1 MFFTLKWQQDQ
12 LILLDQTALPTH
24 LNYLEVN
31 TVNALIDAI
40 KRLAVRGAPA
50 LGAAG
55 AYGVAIAI
63 NQATRENWNR
73 EKLLQE
79 IKKIRDARPTAVN
92 LAWGVEQV
100 IGLIDSG
107 YQAVLAKAN
116 QIAEDDSKANRAMAK
131 LAADWI
137 EQKVTKR
144 PIRALTHCN
153 TGTLATTDWGT
164 ALGVIRELF
173 NRGVLSEVF
182 ADETRPLL
190 QGARLTAWELSQY
203 KIPHYVLADGAA
215 ASTIARGEVD
225 VVLIG
230 ADRIA
235 ANGDSANKIG
245 SYPLA
250 LAANRA
256 KVPFLVIAPE
266 STIDHTCK
274 SGDEIEIEM
283 RDEKEVLELNKI
295 RIAPEN
301 SRGYNPAFDVTPH
314 DLISAVVT
322 ERQVYE
328 GAKIS

>member
-31 TVNALIDAI
+31 TVDALIDAI

-266 STIDHTCK
+266 STIDRTCK

>member
-1 MFFTLKWQQDQ
+1 MFFTLKWEANQ
-12 LILLDQTALPTH
+12 LTLLDQTKLPTS
-24 LNYLEVN
+24 LEYLEIT
-31 TVNALIDAI
+31 TVDALIDAI
-40 KRLAVRGAPA
+40 KKLAVRGAPA

-55 AYGVAIAI
+55 AYGVAIALLE
-63 NQATRENWNR
+63 QKKENWNQNQFL
-73 EKLLQE
+73 EKVDNL
-79 IKKIRDARPTAVN
+79 RTARPTAVN
-92 LAWGVEQV
+92 LAWGVDQV
-100 IGLIDSG
+100 APLIENGFES
-107 YQAVLAKAN
+107 VLAKAN
-116 QIAEDDSKANRAMAK
+116 KIAEADSKANRQMAK

-137 EQKVTKR
+137 EKKVTKR

-173 NRGVLSEVF
+173 ERKVLSEVF

-203 KIPHYVLADGAA
+203 GIPHYVLADGAA
-215 ASTIARGEVD
+215 ASTIARGEVE

-250 LAANRA
+250 LAAKRA
-256 KVPFLVIAPE
+256 GIPFLVIAPE
-266 STIDHTCK
+266 STIDRNCPT
-274 SGDEIEIEM
+274 GDEIEIEM
-283 RDEKEVLELNKI
+283 RDGKEVLELNGI
-295 RIAPEN
+295 RITPQA

-314 DLISAVVT
+314 DLISAVVS
-322 ERQVYE
+322 ENQVYE
-328 GAKIS
+328 GAKII

>member
-1 MFFTLKWQQDQ
+1 MFYTLQWKDNQFS
-12 LILLDQTALPTH
+12 LLDQTKLPKELVY
-24 LNYLEVN
+24 LNIT
-31 TVNALIDAI
+31 TVDLLIDAI
-40 KRLAVRGAPA
+40 KKLAVRGAPA

-55 AYGVAIAI
+55 AYGVALAMAQG
-63 NQATRENWNR
+63 NKENWN
-73 EKLLQE
+73 EQKLNSE
-79 IKKIRDARPTAVN
+79 IARIRNARPTAVN
-92 LAWGVEQV
+92 LAWGVDKV
-100 IGLIDSG
+100 
-107 YQAVLAKAN
+107 AVLIKNGFDEVLAAAHQIAKA
-116 QIAEDDSKANRAMAK
+116 DSEANRAMAK

-144 PIRALTHCN
+144 PIKALTHCN

-203 KIPHYVLADGAA
+203 EIPHYVLADGAA

-245 SYPLA
+245 SYPLS

-256 KVPFLVIAPE
+256 NIPFLVIAPE
-266 STIDHTCK
+266 STIDRSCP
-274 SGDEIEIEM
+274 SGEEIEIEM
-283 RDEKEVLELNKI
+283 RDEKEVLELNGI
-295 RIAPEN
+295 AIAPN
-301 SRGYNPAFDVTPH
+301 GSRGYNPAFDVTPH

-322 ERQVYE
+322 ERAVYE
-328 GAKIS
+328 GAKII

>member
-1 MFFTLKWQQDQ
+1 MFFTLKWQDSN
-12 LILLDQTALPTH
+12 LTLLDQTKLPTS
-24 LNYLEVN
+24 LEYLEIN
-31 TVNALIDAI
+31 TVNDLIEAI
-40 KRLAVRGAPA
+40 KKLAVRGAPA

-55 AYGVAIAI
+55 AYGVAIAL
-63 NQATRENWNR
+63 QQQKKENWS
-73 EKLLQE
+73 EEQLL
-79 IKKIRDARPTAVN
+79 KSVSDLKNARPTAVN
-92 LAWGVEQV
+92 LAWGVSQV
-100 IGLIDSG
+100 EPLINSG
-107 YQAVLAKAN
+107 FESVLAKAN
-116 QIAEDDSKANRAMAK
+116 LIAEADSQANRQMAK

-137 EQKVTKR
+137 EKRVTKR

-173 NRGVLSEVF
+173 DRKVLSEVF

-203 KIPHYVLADGAA
+203 GIPHYVLADGAA

-250 LAANRA
+250 LAAKRA
-256 KVPFLVIAPE
+256 GIPFLVIAPE
-266 STIDHTCK
+266 STIDRNCPT
-274 SGDEIEIEM
+274 GDEIEIEM
-283 RDEKEVLELNKI
+283 RDGSEVLELNGI
-295 RIAPEN
+295 RIAPQA

-314 DLISAVVT
+314 DLISAVVS
-322 ERQVYE
+322 EKQVYE
-328 GAKIS
+328 GAKIN

>member
-266 STIDHTCK
+266 STIDRTCK

-295 RIAPEN
+295 RIAPGN

>member
-1 MFFTLKWQQDQ
+1 MFYTLQWKDNKFS
-12 LILLDQTALPTH
+12 LLDQTKLPKELVY
-24 LNYLEVN
+24 LNIT
-31 TVNALIDAI
+31 TVDLLIDAI
-40 KRLAVRGAPA
+40 KKLAVRGAPA

-55 AYGVAIAI
+55 AYGVALAMA
-63 NQATRENWNR
+63 QSDKENWN
-73 EKLLQE
+73 EQKLNSE
-79 IKKIRDARPTAVN
+79 IDRIRNARPTAVN
-92 LAWGVEQV
+92 LAWGVDKV
-100 IGLIDSG
+100 
-107 YQAVLAKAN
+107 AVLIKNGFDEVLAAAHQIAKA
-116 QIAEDDSKANRAMAK
+116 DSEANRAMAK

-144 PIRALTHCN
+144 PIKALTHCN

-203 KIPHYVLADGAA
+203 EIPHYVLADGAA

-245 SYPLA
+245 SYPLS

-256 KVPFLVIAPE
+256 NIPFLVIAPE
-266 STIDHTCK
+266 STIDRSCP
-274 SGDEIEIEM
+274 SGENIEIEM
-283 RDEKEVLELNKI
+283 RDEKEVLELNGI
-295 RIAPEN
+295 AIAPTG
-301 SRGYNPAFDVTPH
+301 SRGYNPAFDVTPY
-314 DLISAVVT
+314 DLISAIVT
-322 ERQVYE
+322 ERAVYE
-328 GAKIS
+328 GAKII

>member
-1 MFFTLKWQQDQ
+1 MFYTLKWESDQ
-12 LILLDQTALPTH
+12 LILLDQTKLPTSQV
-24 LNYLEVN
+24 YLKIK
-31 TVNALIDAI
+31 TVTDLIQAI
-40 KRLAVRGAPA
+40 KALAVRGAPA
-50 LGAAG
+50 LGSVG
-55 AYGVAIAI
+55 AYGVAIALLEQKQNGFDDAVL
-63 NQATRENWNR
+63 NQ
-73 EKLLQE
+73 
-79 IKKIRDARPTAVN
+79 KILELKNARPTAVN

-100 IGLIDSG
+100 TPLLSKGFD
-107 YQAVLAKAN
+107 AVLDKAHQIAKA
-116 QIAEDDSKANRAMAK
+116 DSEANRAMAR

-137 EQKVTKR
+137 EKKISKR

-173 NRGVLSEVF
+173 DRKVLSEVF

-190 QGARLTAWELSQY
+190 QGARLTAWELTQY
-203 KIPHYVLADGAA
+203 KIPHFVLADGAA

-250 LAANRA
+250 LAAQRA
-256 KVPFLVIAPE
+256 QIPFLVIAPE
-266 STIDHTCK
+266 STIDRSCP
-274 SGDEIEIEM
+274 SGSEIEIEM
-283 RDEKEVLELNKI
+283 RDEKEVLELNGI
-295 RIAPEN
+295 RITPEQ

-314 DLISAVVT
+314 DLISAVIS
-322 ERQVYE
+322 EIRVYE
-328 GAKIS
+328 GAKIT

>member
-1 MFFTLKWQQDQ
+1 MFFTLKWESEK
-12 LILLDQTALPTH
+12 LTLLDQTKLPTS
-24 LNYLEVN
+24 LEYLEITSVDD
-31 TVNALIDAI
+31 LIVAI
-40 KRLAVRGAPA
+40 KKLAVRGAPA

-55 AYGVAIAI
+55 AYGVAIALLE
-63 NQATRENWNR
+63 QKQKNWNQTQTL
-73 EKLLQE
+73 EKINEL
-79 IKKIRDARPTAVN
+79 RNARPTAVN
-92 LAWGVEQV
+92 LAWGVDQV
-100 IGLIDSG
+100 APLIENGFAD
-107 YQAVLAKAN
+107 VLAKAEE
-116 QIAEDDSKANRAMAK
+116 IAAADSQANRQMAK

-173 NRGVLSEVF
+173 DRKVLSEVF

-203 KIPHYVLADGAA
+203 GIPHYVLADGAA
-215 ASTIARGEVD
+215 ASTIVRGEVD

-245 SYPLA
+245 SFPLA
-250 LAANRA
+250 LAAKRA
-256 KVPFLVIAPE
+256 GIPFLVIAPE
-266 STIDHTCK
+266 STIDRDCAT
-274 SGDEIEIEM
+274 GEEIEIEM
-283 RDEKEVLELNKI
+283 RDGDEVLELQGI
-295 RIAPEN
+295 RIAPKA

-314 DLISAVVT
+314 DLISAVVS
-322 ERQVYE
+322 EKRVYE
-328 GAKIS
+328 GAKII

>member
-1 MFFTLKWQQDQ
+1 MFFTLKWEANQ
-12 LILLDQTALPTH
+12 LTLLDQTKLPTS
-24 LNYLEVN
+24 LEYLEIT
-31 TVNALIDAI
+31 TVDALIDAI
-40 KRLAVRGAPA
+40 KKLAVRGAPA

-55 AYGVAIAI
+55 AYGVAIALLE
-63 NQATRENWNR
+63 QKKENWNQNQFL
-73 EKLLQE
+73 EKVDNL
-79 IKKIRDARPTAVN
+79 RTARPTAVN
-92 LAWGVEQV
+92 LAWGVDQV
-100 IGLIDSG
+100 TPLIESG
-107 YQAVLAKAN
+107 FESVLAKAN
-116 QIAEDDSKANRAMAK
+116 KIAEADSKANRQMAK

-137 EQKVTKR
+137 EKKVTKR

-173 NRGVLSEVF
+173 ERKVLSEVF

-203 KIPHYVLADGAA
+203 GIPHYVLADGAA
-215 ASTIARGEVD
+215 ASTIARGEVE

-250 LAANRA
+250 LAAKRA
-256 KVPFLVIAPE
+256 GIPFLVIAPE
-266 STIDHTCK
+266 STIDRNCPT
-274 SGDEIEIEM
+274 GDEIEIEM
-283 RDEKEVLELNKI
+283 RDGKEVLELNGI
-295 RIAPEN
+295 RIAPQV

-314 DLISAVVT
+314 DLISAVVS
-322 ERQVYE
+322 ESQVYE
-328 GAKIS
+328 GAKII

>member
-1 MFFTLKWQQDQ
+1 LFFTLKWEANK
-12 LILLDQTALPTH
+12 LTLLDQTKLPAS
-24 LNYLEVN
+24 LEYLEIISVA
-31 TVNALIDAI
+31 ALIDAI
-40 KRLAVRGAPA
+40 KKLAVRGAPA

-55 AYGVAIAI
+55 AYGVAIALLE
-63 NQATRENWNR
+63 QKKENWNKAQLL
-73 EKLLQE
+73 EKIDE
-79 IKKIRDARPTAVN
+79 IRNARPTAVN
-92 LAWGVEQV
+92 LAWGVDQV
-100 IGLIDSG
+100 APLIDEG
-107 YQAVLAKAN
+107 FEKVLAKAN
-116 QIAEDDSKANRAMAK
+116 SIAEADSKANRQMAK

-137 EQKVTKR
+137 EKQVSKR

-173 NRGVLSEVF
+173 NRKVLSEVF

-203 KIPHYVLADGAA
+203 EIPHYVLADGAA

-250 LAANRA
+250 LAAKRA
-256 KVPFLVIAPE
+256 GIPFLVIAPE
-266 STIDHTCK
+266 STIDRNCP
-274 SGDEIEIEM
+274 SGAQIEIEM
-283 RDEKEVLELNKI
+283 RNENEVLELNGI
-295 RIAPEN
+295 RIAPKA

-314 DLISAVVT
+314 DLISAVVS
-322 ERQVYE
+322 ENQVYE
-328 GAKIS
+328 GAKII

>member
-1 MFFTLKWQQDQ
+1 MFFTLKWQQDC
-12 LILLDQTALPTH
+12 LILLDQTALPNEI
-24 LNYLEVN
+24 NYLEIN
-31 TVNALIDAI
+31 TVDSLIDAI

-55 AYGVAIAI
+55 AYGVAIAL

-79 IKKIRDARPTAVN
+79 IKRIRDARPTAVN

-100 IGLIDSG
+100 SGLVDSG
-107 YQAVLAKAN
+107 FQAVLAKAN
-116 QIAEDDSKANRAMAK
+116 QIAEDDAKANRAMAK

-137 EQKVTKR
+137 EQKVSKR
-144 PIRALTHCN
+144 PIKALTHCN

-173 NRGVLSEVF
+173 YRGVLSEVF

-203 KIPHYVLADGAA
+203 KIPHYVLVDGAA

-266 STIDHTCK
+266 STIDRTCP

-322 ERQVYE
+322 EQQVYE